1 MNDFV
6 TPLAAAAS
14 LVAQDADR
22 SADAA
27 APQTI
32 AVAGSP
38 QPIDAELLKFI
49 GGAGL
54 YDSPVNRW

>member
-1 MNDFV
+1 MQDHA
-6 TPLAAAAS
+6 TPLAAAS

-22 SADAA
+22 RADAA
-27 APQTI
+27 ATPQTI
-32 AVAGSP
+32 AAAGAP

-54 YDSPVNRW
+54 YDAPVNRW